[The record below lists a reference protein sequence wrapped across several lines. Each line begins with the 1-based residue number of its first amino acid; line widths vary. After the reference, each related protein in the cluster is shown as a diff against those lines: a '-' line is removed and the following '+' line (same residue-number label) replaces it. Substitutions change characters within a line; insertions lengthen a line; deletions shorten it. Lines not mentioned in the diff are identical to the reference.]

1 MGTGAVGGYFGARLA
16 HAGHEVWFI
25 TRGERLK
32 ALRTSGL
39 RVESIAGEL
48 QLAPIR
54 ATGDTS
60 GIGPVDLVL
69 FTVKSTD
76 TREAAEAVRPMVK
89 AHTTVL
95 ALQNGVDNEAVLEE
109 VLGEGPV
116 LPGVAVVGVD
126 MPEPGL
132 VRHTNNGSIT
142 LGEVSGEETR
152 RAREVRDALEAAG
165 IPTRISSDIR
175 SVKWRKLIWNAAF
188 NPLTALTGARV
199 LQLIEDDDSRSLAEA
214 AMREAIAVG
223 DALGHK
229 VRDYDMARATQRD
242 PDWARSKTS
251 MLQDME
257 RGRPT
262 EIEAL
267 TGAVVRYG
275 ERTGVPTPVCTTLLR
290 LVRAKETIAV
300 HPPDL

>member
-1 MGTGAVGGYFGARLA
+1 
-16 HAGHEVWFI
+16 
-25 TRGERLK
+25 
-32 ALRTSGL
+32 
-39 RVESIAGEL
+39 
-48 QLAPIR
+48 
-54 ATGDTS
+54 
-60 GIGPVDLVL
+60 
-69 FTVKSTD
+69 
-76 TREAAEAVRPMVK
+76 
-89 AHTTVL
+89 
-95 ALQNGVDNEAVLEE
+95 
-109 VLGEGPV
+109 
-116 LPGVAVVGVD
+116 
-126 MPEPGL
+126 
-132 VRHTNNGSIT
+132 
-142 LGEVSGEETR
+142 
-152 RAREVRDALEAAG
+152 
-165 IPTRISSDIR
+165 
-175 SVKWRKLIWNAAF
+175 
-188 NPLTALTGARV
+188 
-199 LQLIEDDDSRSLAEA
+199 
-214 AMREAIAVG
+214 MREAIAVG